1 MNGVSTLTVTDDVAL
16 ITINRAPASASL
28 LAQILTQ
35 FADAGI
41 NIDMISH
48 AAPQGEYTSLSFSI
62 LGTELVKALHL
73 TAKISESMPTIK
85 PLVSSGNCQIQ
96 LFGTEM
102 ETTPGVAARAMR
114 AIAAAN
120 VDITII
126 TTSAVDISVLVSNAH
141 KEDALAALKAE
152 FAL

>member
-1 MNGVSTLTVTDDVAL
+1 MNGVSRLTVTDDVAL
-16 ITINRAPASASL
+16 ITINRAPASAAL
-28 LAQILTQ
+28 LAKILTE
-35 FADAGI
+35 FSDAGI

-62 LGTELVKALHL
+62 LGADLVKALNL
-73 TAKISESMPTIK
+73 TAKISETMPTIK

-96 LFGTEM
+96 LFGAEM

-114 AIAAAN
+114 AIASAN

-126 TTSAVDISVLVSNAH
+126 TTSAVDISVLVSDAH
-141 KEDALAALKAE
+141 KEDALAALKVE
-152 FAL
+152 FAV

>member
-1 MNGVSTLTVTDDVAL
+1 MNGVSSLTVTDDVAL
-16 ITINRAPASASL
+16 ITINRAPANAAL

-62 LGTELVKALHL
+62 LGADLVKALGI
-73 TAKISESMPTIK
+73 TAKISETMPTIK

-96 LFGTEM
+96 LFGEEM

-114 AIAAAN
+114 AIASAN

-141 KEDALAALKAE
+141 KEDALAALKRE
-152 FAL
+152 FSL